1 MVTFVEAA
9 ELAGRAAD
17 TGDTSPGLRSVA
29 ALRRLVEVL
38 ELRQVQ
44 QALAR
49 GATWPAI
56 AADLGVTRQ
65 AVHREYARRLRD
77 DPSTAGPAGGEEHR

>member
-1 MVTFVEAA
+1 MLTLVEAA

-17 TGDTSPGLRSVA
+17 TGDTSQGLRAVA
-29 ALRRLVEVL
+29 ALRRMLEVL

-44 QALAR
+44 QALAA
-49 GATWPAI
+49 GATWSAI

-65 AVHREYARRLRD
+65 AVHRKYARRLRD
-77 DPSTAGPAGGEEHR
+77 DPSTAGHAGSEEHR